1 MKVDYLIAEI
11 GSTTT
16 VVTAFDVNEKGA
28 SIKGQGKSYTSVLE
42 GDVTIGLKNAI
53 GEIEESIHEELSY
66 GRMLA
71 TSSAAGGLRITV
83 HGLVQDMTVKA
94 AREAALG
101 AGGIIKMVTA
111 GKLRESDIKRIRKID
126 PNLIMIAGGTDF
138 GERDTAL
145 YNAEIIKNAKLN
157 KPIIYCGNIAN
168 HEEIRDIFEGNEIY
182 IVENVYPSIDEL
194 NVEPARKV
202 IQKAFEKNIVK
213 APGMNKI
220 KEMVDGAIMPT
231 PGAVMEASKLLYDL
245 LGDLVVVD
253 VGGATTDVHSVTE
266 GSTEIDD
273 ILVTPEP
280 KAKRTVEGDLG
291 VYVNR
296 ENVIELLEERDLK
309 GYTKDYIQEHIKPIP
324 RAIEEK
330 NCSLILTKKAVEIAV
345 NRHVGYVKRIYGGSK
360 PYAAYGKDL
369 SKVSYIIGTGGALT
383 RLPKG
388 NEVLESIRYEKDDLT
403 MLPRSG
409 AKVLIDSMY
418 IMACAGVLSREN
430 KEAAEILLRESL
442 SI

>member
-16 VVTAFDVNEKGA
+16 VVTAFDVNSMGA
-28 SIKGQGKSYTSVLE
+28 FIKGQGKSYTTVLE

-53 GEIEESIHEELSY
+53 KEIEEAIHEKLSY

-94 AREAALG
+94 AKEAALG

-111 GKLRESDIKRIRKID
+111 GRLRESDIKKIKKID
-126 PNLIMIAGGTDF
+126 PNLIMIAGGTDY

-145 YNAEIIKNAKLN
+145 YNAEIINNADLK

-168 HEEIRDIFEGNEIY
+168 HEEIKDIFEGQELY
-182 IVENVYPSIDEL
+182 IVDNVYPSIDEL

-231 PGAVMEASKLLYDL
+231 PGAVMEASKVLYDI

-273 ILVTPEP
+273 ILINPEP

-296 ENVIELLEERDLK
+296 ENVIELLEERDLE
-309 GYTKDYIQEHIKPIP
+309 GLTKEYIEEHIRPIP
-324 RAIEEK
+324 SAEEEK
-330 NCSLILTKKAVEIAV
+330 NCSLILTKKAVEVAV
-345 NRHVGYVKRIYGGSK
+345 NRHVGFVKRIYGGSK

-369 SKVSYIIGTGGALT
+369 SRVSYIIGTGGALT
-383 RLPKG
+383 RLPG
-388 NEVLESIRYEKDDLT
+388 GREVLESIRYTKDDLT
-403 MLPRSG
+403 MLPRNG
-409 AKVLIDSMY
+409 AKILIDNMY
-418 IMACAGVLSREN
+418 IMACAGVLSKEN
-430 KEAAEILLRESL
+430 KEAAEILLQESL
-442 SI
+442 H